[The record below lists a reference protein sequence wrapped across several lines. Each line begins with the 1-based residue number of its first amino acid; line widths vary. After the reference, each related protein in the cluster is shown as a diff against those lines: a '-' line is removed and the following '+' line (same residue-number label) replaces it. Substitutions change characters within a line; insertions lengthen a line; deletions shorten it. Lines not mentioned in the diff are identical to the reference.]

1 MFWFSK
7 RNWNVLK
14 FTVIAYI
21 VWAYFCV
28 ERMLHIFTVKLLSS
42 NRNGF
47 LQYISTSL
55 ARLFNLRNLWCPQS
69 CAQKLKINPILK
81 HIHNAECPLLMSTE
95 VARAHISRNRND
107 KLKNRTRKK
116 MKSSRVQWV
125 NFHAQIAYC
134 LKTEAL
140 VVLSMSSISSRK
152 SNLSRVDEHWGLTF
166 QLNRVRCIIFGR

>member
-1 MFWFSK
+1 MVDSTWISVFYPYTSVSWSRHHSLKFLDTNGGFYCTHFSSKRRNPFFFVCLSAKVSHKKISYDAAHPRREMFWFSK

-69 CAQKLKINPILK
+69 CAQKLK
-81 HIHNAECPLLMSTE
+81 S
-95 VARAHISRNRND
+95 
-107 KLKNRTRKK
+107 
-116 MKSSRVQWV
+116 
-125 NFHAQIAYC
+125 
-134 LKTEAL
+134 
-140 VVLSMSSISSRK
+140 VLY
-152 SNLSRVDEHWGLTF
+152 
-166 QLNRVRCIIFGR
+166 